1 MTGPGRT
8 NRAGDATPDGASATD
23 PGTAPGTAG
32 EAAPDSGPGEPRVLL
47 FTGKG
52 GVGKTTVAAATA
64 TLAARRGRKTL
75 VVSTDTAHSLADA
88 LDVPPADDPAE
99 VAPGLFAQQVN
110 AQRALERHWGELRE
124 YARGVLVE
132 LGLDEVTSEEITVLP
147 GAEEVIALLELRE
160 QARTGAWDVIVV
172 DCAPT
177 AETLRLLALPEAL
190 DWHVNRLLPVGRR
203 VLRAVSPLVR
213 QVARVSTPGDEV
225 IGAAERL
232 HRGLA
237 EVRGLLAG
245 DAASVRLVLTPE
257 AVVVA
262 EARRTLTSL
271 SLYGYRVDAV
281 IANRVFPAEGADAW
295 RGGWVTAQG
304 RRLAEIG
311 ESFAPLPVH
320 TVPYLPAEPVGVP
333 ALAALAESLYGEADP
348 FARPAAP
355 PPLRVGPD
363 GAGGWEL
370 TLALPFADRDS
381 VDLARKGD
389 ELIITAGPYRR
400 VLALPAALARR
411 TVAEASLRDGR
422 LRVRFE
428 SGGPDEREP

>member
-1 MTGPGRT
+1 MTRP
-8 NRAGDATPDGASATD
+8 DASPAT
-23 PGTAPGTAG
+23 
-32 EAAPDSGPGEPRVLL
+32 PRVLL

-64 TLAARRGRKTL
+64 TLAARAGHKTL

-88 LDVPPADDPAE
+88 LGVPPSDDPAE
-99 VAPGLFAQQVN
+99 AAPDLPGLYVQQIDT
-110 AQRALERHWGELRE
+110 QRALERHWGELRG
-124 YARGVLVE
+124 YARDVLVE
-132 LGLDEVTSEEITVLP
+132 LGLDEITSEEITVLP

-160 QARTGAWDVIVV
+160 QARTGRWDVIVV

-203 VLRAVSPLVR
+203 LMRAVSPLVR
-213 QVARVSTPGDEV
+213 QVARVSMPGDDV
-225 IGAAERL
+225 VGAGERL
-232 HRGLA
+232 HRGLLD
-237 EVRGLLAG
+237 VRAILTGEN
-245 DAASVRLVLTPE
+245 ASVRLVLTPE

-271 SLYGYRVDAV
+271 CLYGYRVDAV
-281 IANRVFPAEGADAW
+281 IANRVFPAEGADPW
-295 RGGWVTAQG
+295 RERWAAAQG
-304 RRLAEIG
+304 RRLAEVA

-320 TVPYLPAEPVGVP
+320 TVPYLPAEPVGT
-333 ALAALAESLYGEADP
+333 AALAELGATLYGDADP
-348 FARPAAP
+348 FARPVVEP
-355 PPLRVGPD
+355 PMRVAPD
-363 GAGGWEL
+363 GRGGWEL
-370 TLALPFADRDS
+370 SLALPFAERDA

-411 TVAEASLRDGR
+411 TVAEAALRDGR

-428 SGGPDEREP
+428 AGGPDDRES